1 MKYELG
7 IMIYS
12 MRTSQS
18 PMEMLVMLYIHCI
31 KLYGNGSWETAK
43 PLVIGVHGACI
54 SFFNVVKEEL
64 LQIIDLFV
72 AFGAEV
78 ELRHTLQFPMLHYL
92 VQQYPDVELISR
104 LCENGANIQKEDHH
118 GNTILHILV
127 QMKINDTDRFLKT
140 SHVELMQYLLHHPNI
155 KVDAQNCQG
164 HSPLWLAFA
173 TGHFDR
179 AQMLLECGADS
190 VKLHRGIISFPHSPW
205 VFSIPSLL
213 AAVVRS
219 SQLLTPEEDGGV
231 NSPIDPSF
239 NVLKHRLKETTL
251 IIDKGFFH
259 PRTAEIEES
268 ISSFVQNSRTL
279 CVHHSLL
286 EKLKGKRVIMTSL
299 FGQLSLTLQQ
309 TCIRKIFYIC
319 LTHLLNGAM
328 KTQVVPGSN
337 NSISVASTVNCSVVL
352 DVPNNFS
359 CSGAVN
365 RPISTSVSVCCPVV
379 PDVANT
385 VVTSDI
391 LPCFRSSLTVGELEH
406 ACNTGKLS
414 DIIQYHESSLP
425 ADETKSDVKSSVASD
440 NVHLLKNT
448 PSTDEIEHEP
458 SSRINQKSVPTL
470 YNLVSSRRKCLDDL
484 SNPFVKE
491 ILSYQNEDVR
501 KEFYLGYFVPEDA
514 GTSSGLFSDDQI
526 QGGLRNIETKVNKT
540 CMEESVHPIN
550 VSFSEGILIPQEL
563 ENERVQ
569 LLSKPDQCCYGQHET
584 LRKRIN
590 AGANNKKIGKEAE
603 IFMEALFNTEGRFH
617 FKNYKGDCYE
627 DGCNFTSRLLQLNML
642 DLEKLM
648 ENLNLPQ
655 PFINLLELELFRLK
669 FFLVLSDGNF
679 GDVSCSCSDADS
691 SSSVESD
698 ISDNEFSD
706 SEGHNGDNQ
715 SSSSDEEY
723 FETHF

>member
-1 MKYELG
+1 MSFQVNWGINDTPLTRALELGDDVKAASIIRENSDPSFLNEGPYERVPLYIVVCGLRSDGSTRPINLHLAKLLLENGADPNKRLPLYELG

-251 IIDKGFFH
+251 IIDK
-259 PRTAEIEES
+259 
-268 ISSFVQNSRTL
+268 
-279 CVHHSLL
+279 
-286 EKLKGKRVIMTSL
+286 
-299 FGQLSLTLQQ
+299 
-309 TCIRKIFYIC
+309 
-319 LTHLLNGAM
+319 
-328 KTQVVPGSN
+328 
-337 NSISVASTVNCSVVL
+337 
-352 DVPNNFS
+352 
-359 CSGAVN
+359 
-365 RPISTSVSVCCPVV
+365 
-379 PDVANT
+379 
-385 VVTSDI
+385 
-391 LPCFRSSLTVGELEH
+391 
-406 ACNTGKLS
+406 
-414 DIIQYHESSLP
+414 
-425 ADETKSDVKSSVASD
+425 
-440 NVHLLKNT
+440 
-448 PSTDEIEHEP
+448 
-458 SSRINQKSVPTL
+458 
-470 YNLVSSRRKCLDDL
+470 
-484 SNPFVKE
+484 
-491 ILSYQNEDVR
+491 
-501 KEFYLGYFVPEDA
+501 
-514 GTSSGLFSDDQI
+514 
-526 QGGLRNIETKVNKT
+526 
-540 CMEESVHPIN
+540 
-550 VSFSEGILIPQEL
+550 
-563 ENERVQ
+563 
-569 LLSKPDQCCYGQHET
+569 
-584 LRKRIN
+584 
-590 AGANNKKIGKEAE
+590 
-603 IFMEALFNTEGRFH
+603 
-617 FKNYKGDCYE
+617 
-627 DGCNFTSRLLQLNML
+627 
-642 DLEKLM
+642 
-648 ENLNLPQ
+648 
-655 PFINLLELELFRLK
+655 
-669 FFLVLSDGNF
+669 DGNF